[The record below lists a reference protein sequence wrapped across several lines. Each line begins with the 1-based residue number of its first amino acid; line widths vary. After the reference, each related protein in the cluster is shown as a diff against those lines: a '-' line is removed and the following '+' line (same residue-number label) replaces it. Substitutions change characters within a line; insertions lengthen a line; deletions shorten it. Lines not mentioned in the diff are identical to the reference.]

1 MANGPTRSTKVTSSH
16 WGAFEVE
23 VEGDR
28 IVATYPFAMDPNP
41 SHIPDVL
48 AAAVHHP
55 SRVARPSVRRGWLE
69 KRDRNGRG
77 SDSFVALPWDEAL
90 DIAASEIDRIRRDHG
105 NEAIFGGSY
114 GWGSAGRFHHAQSQ
128 VHRFLNSIGG
138 YVASFG
144 SYSTG
149 CAQSIMPHVFGV
161 NFLELL
167 YEHQDGWQT
176 IHDHTETLVMFGG
189 INPKNSQVSMGG
201 ITEHETAGWFER
213 FATKGM
219 RRINIGPQ
227 RGDAPEGCEWVA
239 VRPASDTALMLA
251 MAYVLESDGLSDRAF
266 LERYTTG
273 FERFRPYLMGDAD
286 GQPKSPEWAEALC
299 GVSSETIRALAR
311 RMAATRTLITV
322 AWSLQRGE
330 HGEQPYW
337 MSAVLAAMLGQ
348 IGLPGGGVG
357 YGYGAIGGVG
367 KSLIG
372 MRGMTFPQLSN
383 PVKKVIPVARIGDML
398 RHPGEDYDFNGRREP
413 YPDIRLIYWAGG
425 NPYHH
430 HQDLNAL
437 HKAWQR
443 PDTVIVNEP
452 WWTATA
458 KRADIV
464 FPATTPYERE
474 DIGRSNLDDYLFHM
488 PQLIPPV
495 GEARDDYDIFADL
508 AGRLGARE
516 TFTEGRS
523 ASAWIAQLYS
533 EFRDLAD
540 AQDINVPSLEE
551 LRALNWVRLP
561 IQAEGPSRTL
571 FAPFRD
577 DPETAPLGT
586 PSGKIEIFSETIA
599 GFGYD
604 DCPGHPVWMPPS
616 EWLGTADM
624 ATPLHLVSPQ
634 PGDKLHSQ
642 LECALADCEGAR
654 PATILIHP
662 DDADPRG
669 IRTHDLVR
677 VFNARGACRARA
689 LVTHNIRPNVVALPT
704 GAWYGDPSDNIDP
717 HGNPNVLTKDVGTSR
732 LGQGCSAHTALVNV
746 IRMNA

>member
-1 MANGPTRSTKVTSSH
+1 MANSFAKQTKVTSSH
-16 WGAFEVE
+16 WGAFEVD

-28 IVATYPFAMDPNP
+28 IVATRPFQRDPNP
-41 SHIPDVL
+41 PHIPDIL
-48 AAAVHHP
+48 PAAVHHRT
-55 SRVARPSVRRGWLE
+55 RVSRPSIRRGWLA
-69 KRDRNGRG
+69 KRERDGRG
-77 SDSFVALPWDEAL
+77 HEDFIELPWDEAL
-90 DIAASEIDRIRRDHG
+90 DIAAEEIGRVRRTYG

-128 VHRFLNSIGG
+128 VHRFLNCIGG

-161 NFLELL
+161 DFLKLL

-201 ITEHETAGWFER
+201 ITEHETAGWFDR
-213 FATKGM
+213 FAAKGI
-219 RRINIGPQ
+219 RCTNIGPQ
-227 RGDAPEGCEWVA
+227 RTDAPEGCDWLPS
-239 VRPASDTALMLA
+239 RPASDTAIMLA
-251 MAYVLESDGLSDRAF
+251 LAYVLESEGLTNHDF
-266 LERYTTG
+266 LARYTVG
-273 FERFRPYLMGDAD
+273 FKRFRPYLMGETD
-286 GQPKSPEWAEALC
+286 GQPKTPEWAASLC
-299 GVSSETIRALAR
+299 GVDPGAIDDLAR
-311 RMAATRTLITV
+311 RMATTRTFITV

-372 MRGMTFPQLSN
+372 LRGMTFSQLEN
-383 PVKKVIPVARIGDML
+383 PIKKVIPVARIGDML
-398 RHPGEDYDFNGRREP
+398 RNPGQPYDFNGRRES

-437 HKAWQR
+437 HEAWKG
-443 PDTVIVNEP
+443 PETIIVNEP

-474 DIGRSNLDDYLFHM
+474 DIGRSNLDDYLFYM

-495 GEARDDYDIFADL
+495 GEARDDYAIFSGL
-508 AGRLGARE
+508 AERLGSGD
-516 TFTEGRS
+516 TFTEDR
-523 ASAWIAQLYS
+523 AAADWISLLY
-533 EFRDLAD
+533 EEYRNLATKGQIEVPDLETLKA
-540 AQDINVPSLEE
+540 
-551 LRALNWVRLP
+551 RNWVRLP
-561 IQAEGPSRTL
+561 IRAEGPNRTF
-571 FAPFRD
+571 FAPFRE
-577 DPETAPLGT
+577 DPEATPLGT
-586 PSGKIEIFSETIA
+586 PSGRIEIFSETIES
-599 GFGYD
+599 FGYD
-604 DCPGHPVWMPPS
+604 DCPGHPVWLPPS
-616 EWLGTADM
+616 EWLGTATV
-624 ATPLHLVSPQ
+624 AAPLHLVSPQ

-642 LECALADCEGAR
+642 LESALADKEGER
-654 PATILIHP
+654 PEKLVIHP
-662 DDADPRG
+662 EDATPRG
-669 IRTHDLVR
+669 IHTGDLVR
-677 VFNARGACRARA
+677 VFNSRGACRARA
-689 LVTHNIRPNVVALPT
+689 MVSENIRPGVVALPT
-704 GAWYGDPSDNIDP
+704 GAWYGDPGGNIDL
-717 HGNPNVLTKDVGTSR
+717 HGNPNVLTRDVGTSR
-732 LGQGCSAHTALVNV
+732 LGQGCSAHTALVEV
-746 IRMNA
+746 VTIET